1 MFIGHAAA
9 GLGSK
14 RAASATNLGLLL
26 GAAWLLDL
34 IWPLFLLIGIEH
46 VDIGPRSGSPFLTLE
61 FTHYPWSHSLVMT
74 IVWSVLAGAIYWAF
88 TKNRA
93 GALTIAAL
101 VTSHWVLDYV
111 THRPDL
117 PLWPGGP
124 KVGLGLW
131 HSPAGTI
138 VVEVLL
144 FAAGVAIFVRTKR
157 PSLAFWTLIAFL
169 MVAYV
174 ANIVGPPPPNVRALA
189 IGALAGYLL
198 PLWGWW
204 ADRRP

>member
-1 MFIGHAAA
+1 MFIGHAAVGFASKRLAPATNA
-9 GLGSK
+9 GLF
-14 RAASATNLGLLL
+14 L

-34 IWPLFLLIGIEH
+34 LWPVFLLIGIEH
-46 VDIGPRSGSPFLTLE
+46 VVIGPRGASPFLTLE

-74 IVWSVLAGAIYWAF
+74 LVWSALAGGLYWAF
-88 TKNRA
+88 TKYKA
-93 GALTIAAL
+93 GAVTIAAL
-101 VTSHWVLDYV
+101 VTSHWVLDFV

-124 KVGLGLW
+124 KAGLGLW

-138 VVEVLL
+138 VIEVLL
-144 FAAGVAIFVRTKR
+144 FAIGVAIYMRAKR
-157 PSLAFWTLIAFL
+157 PSVAFWSLIAFL
-169 MVAYV
+169 VIAYV

-198 PLWGWW
+198 PLWGLW
-204 ADRRP
+204 ADRKR

>member
-9 GLGSK
+9 GFGSK
-14 RAASATNLGLLL
+14 RVAPATNVGLML

-34 IWPLFLLIGIEH
+34 LWPIFLLIGIEQ
-46 VDIGPRSGSPFLTLE
+46 VVIGPRGPSPFLTLE
-61 FTHYPWSHSLVMT
+61 FTHYPWSHSLLMT
-74 IVWSVLAGAIYWAF
+74 LLWSALAGAIYWAV
-88 TKNRA
+88 TKYRT

-101 VTSHWVLDYV
+101 VTSHWVLDFI

-131 HSPAGTI
+131 HSPAATI
-138 VVEVLL
+138 VVEVIL
-144 FAAGVAIFVRTKR
+144 FIIGVAIYARAKR
-157 PSLAFWTLIAFL
+157 PTVAFWILIAFL
-169 MVAYV
+169 VVAYI
-174 ANIVGPPPPNVRALA
+174 ANILGPPPPNVRALA
-189 IGALAGYLL
+189 FGALAGYLL

-204 ADRRP
+204 ADRKR